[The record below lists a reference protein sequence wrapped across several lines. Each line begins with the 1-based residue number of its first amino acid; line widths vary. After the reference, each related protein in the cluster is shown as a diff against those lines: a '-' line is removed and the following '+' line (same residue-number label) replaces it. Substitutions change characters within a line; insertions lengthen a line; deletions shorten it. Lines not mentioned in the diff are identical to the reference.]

1 VVVVDSLTR
10 RYPYRNV
17 ACQVIGTMR
26 GVDAEAMKRDRFVLP
41 NLLAENE
48 PGNLNGYLPGDRM
61 GEAGIEKLSEDQL
74 RGSRGVVLIE
84 ENSAATTPANGAAT
98 EQSSQEKRIDP
109 VAGKSVQLT
118 LDIALQADIEKA
130 LYAPGTPLLKGRD
143 GLDHHVA
150 LVVMSLDGQVLA
162 MVSTPGYDP
171 NTIDDTRVDLIKS
184 KYDRPLANRATEAYR
199 PGSIVKPLVAA
210 AALNDRVIDLQT
222 SVNCVGYL
230 FPGRPKIFRC
240 DEVHGHVDLMHAI
253 AESCNIFFYNVGDR
267 MGVDNMV
274 RWFRLYGLDSDTG
287 FELPDHGGR
296 LKYRSDGQDVDTLR
310 NEARFF
316 GIGEGGIDATPLQIA
331 NAYATL
337 LRGGRVIAPRILAS
351 TPVQSSQA
359 FTLSPGTLETIKNAM
374 RMTVQIGTAKDTFKG
389 MQLPVAGK
397 TGTADVT
404 NKPVFDEN
412 GEQAVD
418 KEHPLTNR
426 DGTPALGPN
435 GERLYRKLYE
445 DGTHSWFVGY
455 APANEPKFVV
465 VAFKEFAGYG
475 GKFAAPI
482 VKEAMLDLERHG
494 YLEPKDVR

>member
-1 VVVVDSLTR
+1 
-10 RYPYRNV
+10 
-17 ACQVIGTMR
+17 
-26 GVDAEAMKRDRFVLP
+26 
-41 NLLAENE
+41 
-48 PGNLNGYLPGDRM
+48 
-61 GEAGIEKLSEDQL
+61 
-74 RGSRGVVLIE
+74 VLIE
-84 ENSAATTPANGAAT
+84 EGNAPAPATTNASASEA
-98 EQSSQEKRIDP
+98 SSEKRIDP
-109 VAGKSVQLT
+109 VAGKTVQLT

-130 LYAPGTPLLKGRD
+130 LYDPSRGLLKGKD
-143 GLDHHVA
+143 GLDHHIA
-150 LVVMSLDGQVLA
+150 LVILSLDGQVLS
-162 MVSTPGYDP
+162 MISTPGYDP
-171 NTIDDTRVDLIKS
+171 YTIDDTRVQLIKS

-210 AALNDRVIDLQT
+210 AALNDHVIDLQT
-222 SVNCVGYL
+222 TVNCTGHL
-230 FPGRPKIFRC
+230 FPGRPTIFKC
-240 DEVHGHVDLMHAI
+240 DEVHGQVELIHAI
-253 AESCNIFFYNVGDR
+253 AESCNIYFYNVGDR

-296 LKYRSDGQDVDTLR
+296 LKYREGSDTDTLR

-337 LRGGRVIAPRILAS
+337 LRGGKMVMPRILAD
-351 TPVQSSQA
+351 TPVHASQA
-359 FTLSPGTLETIKNAM
+359 FTLAPGTLDIVKSAM
-374 RMTVQIGTAKDTFKG
+374 RKTVQIGTAKDTFKG
-389 MQLPVAGK
+389 MRLDVAGK

-455 APANEPKFVV
+455 APAERPKFVV

-482 VKEAMLDLERHG
+482 VKEAMLELERHN
-494 YLEPKDVR
+494 YLPAADVR